1 MNVDTYKTIAEAATG
16 LFKDKGSKF
25 LAFAFPVENEEQI
38 KQHIQILKKEFFDA
52 RHHCYA
58 YRIGLNG
65 ELWRANDDGEP
76 SSTGGKPI
84 LGQLLSQELTNVLIV
99 VVRYFGGILLG
110 ASGLIVAY
118 RNAAA
123 DALNNAR
130 IVEKIAK
137 DEIEFSFHYND
148 MNAVMKLLK
157 EEQAD
162 ILQQHFDMECAMKI
176 AVRKNK
182 SDKIRNNP
190 LIKLVNI
197 Q

>member
-38 KQHIQILKKEFFDA
+38 KQHIQTLKKEFFDA

>member
-123 DALNNAR
+123 DALNNAQ

>member
-38 KQHIQILKKEFFDA
+38 KQHIQTLKKEFFDA

-58 YRIGLNG
+58 YRLGLNG

-123 DALNNAR
+123 DALNNAQ

>member
-38 KQHIQILKKEFFDA
+38 KQHIQTLKKEFFDA

-58 YRIGLNG
+58 YRLGLNG